1 MQPPSVPATNWNL
14 LFILFCCLL
23 FSTPAA
29 AKDEPEMEE
38 ITLSFNITGFGS
50 TELDAV
56 IRDKDAY
63 LSVTELFDYLKI
75 KNQASAGLDSVSG
88 FFLLQKDTYVIDKTK
103 NQISLRDKV
112 YTLKADDLIR
122 TPSGLYL
129 RSAVFALFGLDCAFN
144 FRALSVN
151 LTTKLDFPALHEKR
165 QELMRQNIS
174 SLNSN
179 AVADTTISRKFSVF
193 NFGSADWSATSTQ
206 QEGNTASTFLRLKM
220 GAVVL
225 GGETNVSLNYNTQGD
240 FDLRQQ
246 NYLWRYVNNDNSA
259 IRQISAGKIAV
270 QSTASILSPV
280 IGVQITNAP
289 TTYRRSFGTY
299 TLSDFTKPEWTVE
312 LYINNVLVDYKKAD
326 ASGFY
331 SFQVPMVY
339 GSSMLRLRFFG
350 PWGEEITKEQ
360 SISVPYNFLP
370 EKEMEYTASS
380 GIVEDGSGTAYSRL
394 EVKYGLSHH
403 VTVGSGAEYLSS
415 VTSDPFMPFINTS
428 VMLTSNLLL
437 SGDYT
442 YGVRARAIASYR
454 TLSDLLFELNYTHY
468 KNGQQAILNGFTEE
482 KKLMISKSFRGHGFT
497 GLTRLS
503 IDRIQNP
510 QAAQTI
516 TDLLLSCSWQR
527 ISSNLTTYATYINKD
542 EFNVYSNLSLAF
554 SLPFRYALRPQ
565 IQYTYREKR
574 INSTRLEL
582 EKQVFGNGYLNI
594 AFDNNFSYH
603 TQNLSLGLR
612 LDLSFMRTSL
622 SANQANRR
630 TTLTQSLSGGLTYD
644 AATRSVQLN
653 NRTNVGRAG
662 LVIYPY
668 LDLNGNNK
676 REATEPKVAGL
687 QLKING
693 GRVQY
698 NSRDTTIR
706 VIDMEPYN
714 SYLLEFNRNSFDN
727 IAWQLKNATYK
738 ITPNP
743 NQTTVIEIPVQV
755 CGEVSGSVLKPDGTG
770 KSRLTVSFYRNG
782 TVLAGHTVT
791 ESDGYFNFLG
801 LPPGSYTARLDTAQ
815 LEKLHLSAPVFS
827 KAFKIKPTIDGDVVS
842 NIDFLMKPS

>member
-1 MQPPSVPATNWNL
+1 ML
-14 LFILFCCLL
+14 LILLSFLL
-23 FSTPAA
+23 FSTPAT
-29 AKDEPEMEE
+29 AKEPEPEE
-38 ITLSFNITGFGS
+38 ITLNFSIAGFGS

-75 KNQASAGLDSVSG
+75 KNQASADMNAVSG
-88 FFLLQKDTYVIDKTK
+88 FFLSPKDIYIIDQIK
-103 NQISLRDKV
+103 NQVSLGDKI
-112 YTLKADDLIR
+112 YPLKANDLIR

-129 RSAVFALFGLDCAFN
+129 RSAAFAIFGLDCVFN

-151 LTTKLDFPALHEKR
+151 LTTKLDLPAMHEKR
-165 QELMRQNIS
+165 QELMRQNIN

-179 AVADTTISRKFSVF
+179 VIADTVIRRKFSVF
-193 NFGSADWSATSTQ
+193 NFGNADWSATSTQ
-206 QEGNTASTFLRLKM
+206 QEGNRTSTFLQLKA

-225 GGETNVSLNYNTQGD
+225 GGETNVSLNYNTTGD
-240 FDLRQQ
+240 FDIRQQ
-246 NYLWRYVNNDNSA
+246 NYLWRYVNNDNSVV
-259 IRQISAGKIAV
+259 RQIAVGKIGV

-280 IGVQITNAP
+280 IGFQITNTP

-299 TLSDFTKPEWTVE
+299 TLSDFTQPEWTVE

-326 ASGFY
+326 ASGFF

-360 SISVPYNFLP
+360 HLSIPYNFLP

-380 GIVEDGSGTAYSRL
+380 GIVEDGTGTKYSRL
-394 EVKYGLSHH
+394 EVKYGLTHH

-428 VMLTSNLLL
+428 VMVTSDLLL

-442 YGVRARAIASYR
+442 YNVRARAIASYR
-454 TLSDLLFELNYTHY
+454 LLSDLQFELNYTHY
-468 KNGQQAILNGFTEE
+468 KEGQQVIFNGFTEE
-482 KKLMISKSFRGHGFT
+482 KKLMISKSFKGHGFSA
-497 GLTRLS
+497 LTRFSL
-503 IDRIQNP
+503 DRIQNP
-510 QAAQTI
+510 NAAQTI

-542 EFNVYSNLSLAF
+542 EFNVYSNLALAF
-554 SLPFRYALRPQ
+554 NLPFRYTMRPQ

-582 EKQVFGNGYLNI
+582 EKQIFGNGYLNI
-594 AFDNNFSYH
+594 AFDNNFSYN
-603 TQNLSLGLR
+603 TQNLSLGMR
-612 LDLSFMRTSL
+612 LDLSFIRTAVA
-622 SANQANRR
+622 ANQANRR

-644 AATRSVQLN
+644 AATGSVQLN

-662 LVIYPY
+662 LLVYAY

-676 REATEPKVAGL
+676 RDASEPKVPGL

-693 GRVQY
+693 GRVQQ
-698 NSRDTTIR
+698 NQRDTTIR
-706 VIDMEPYN
+706 VIDLEPYN
-714 SYLLEFNRNSFDN
+714 SYLIELNRNSFDN
-727 IAWQLKNATYK
+727 IAWRLKNATYK

-743 NQTTVIEIPVQV
+743 NQTTVIEVPVQV
-755 CGEVSGSVLKPDGTG
+755 CGEVSGYVLKNDDTG
-770 KSRLTVSFYRNG
+770 KGRLTVNFYRNG
-782 TVLAGHTVT
+782 TIPAGHTVT

-801 LPPGSYTARLDTAQ
+801 LPPGTYTASIDTVQ
-815 LEKLHLSAPVFS
+815 LEKLQLSAPVVS
-827 KAFKIKPTIDGDVVS
+827 KVFKIKSTIDGDVVS
-842 NIDFLMKPS
+842 NIDFLIKTL